1 MKGLLAHADAARTCE
16 LLPADTRFD
25 LVYIDPPY
33 GVGTTMSARTAA
45 GEARGRTKKESGPKA
60 YDDTMSTDALVADLE
75 RVAAFIRDRMS
86 DRASFYLHLDHRAVH
101 EAKVA
106 VERVFGRGAF
116 IGEIIWVPGNGAR
129 GQGLS
134 MTHQTLLVYAKSPA
148 RKKDVTYN
156 ADDPAL
162 REPYAKTSLAM
173 HFKAKDENGRLY
185 RDRVIG
191 GKTYR
196 YYADQGRKLGSV
208 WTDISAMNANT
219 PLRRE
224 GTGYPTQ
231 KPEKLLERIV
241 ALSSLPGDTVADLMC
256 GSGTTLVAAA
266 RLGRSFVGGD
276 ASELA
281 IATTSARLDALN
293 VPFDRLA

>member
-1 MKGLLAHADAARTCE
+1 VTNLLAHADAARTCE
-16 LLPADTRFD
+16 LLPKEWRFD
-25 LVYIDPPY
+25 LVYLDPPY
-33 GVGTTMSARTAA
+33 GLGTTMSARTAV

-60 YDDTMSTDALVADLE
+60 YDDTKSTDLLVEDLE
-75 RVAAFIRDRMS
+75 RVAAAIRERMS
-86 DRASFYLHLDHRAVH
+86 ERASFYLHLDHRAVH
-101 EAKVA
+101 EAKLA
-106 VERVFGRGAF
+106 LDRVFGRGAF

-134 MTHQTLLVYAKSPA
+134 MTHQTILVFAKSSA
-148 RKKDVTYN
+148 LKKDVTYN
-156 ADDPAL
+156 GDDPEL

-173 HFKAKDENGRLY
+173 HFKSRDVDGRLY

-208 WTDISAMNANT
+208 WTDISAMIANT

-241 ALSSLPGDTVADLMC
+241 ALASLPGDTVADLMC
-256 GSGTTLVAAA
+256 GSGTTLVAAT
-266 RLGRSFVGGD
+266 RRGRQFIGGD
-276 ASELA
+276 SSELA
-281 IATTSARLDALN
+281 IATTTARLESLGA
-293 VPFDRLA
+293 PFDRLV